1 MRLERTPSNSRD
13 LRVSN
18 RLLVLNTI
26 RKQGPIARYE
36 VARETGLT
44 PPPVSVIVNDLIE
57 SDIVRETGL
66 GESSGGRRPVMLE
79 LNPRA
84 GVVFAVQLQ
93 RGMAATALV
102 DLAGEVLKRNYL
114 HLDTFLPESVADAI
128 ALSFHS
134 SLEETRTSKAKVLW
148 CGIASPGLVDPFC
161 GVVKRSSNLMWE
173 NVPFGPMVS
182 TKLGGIPVHVE
193 NTSNAAA
200 LAEKAY
206 GSGQG
211 YSNLVYLSLSVGVGA
226 GIIIDNEVYGGSNGF
241 AGEIGHM
248 ALVPDGGPRCACGR
262 YGCFEAMCSARAFL
276 SQVRASVADPVL
288 ATYGVDIDSMDID
301 TIRESALLDIPEVR
315 SILKRTGY
323 LTGVVVGNLM
333 NLFDPGIVIIGGELA
348 RVRVEFM
355 VAIDQAARERAL
367 PETSYGVQIV
377 RSSMKED
384 PPLMGAYAVA
394 LDNVFQTDQWI
405 RNRRKACTK

>member
-1 MRLERTPSNSRD
+1 MRFERTPSNSRD

-36 VARETGLT
+36 VAREIGLT
-44 PPPVSVIVNDLIE
+44 PPPVSVIVNDLIKAG
-57 SDIVRETGL
+57 IVRETGL

-79 LNPRA
+79 LNSRA
-84 GVVFAVQLQ
+84 GIIFAVQLQ
-93 RGMAATALV
+93 RGVVVTALV
-102 DLAGEVLKRNYL
+102 DLAGDVLKRHYL
-114 HLDTFLPESVADAI
+114 HLDTNLPESVVDAI
-128 ALSFHS
+128 VSVFY
-134 SLEETRTSKAKVLW
+134 SLLEGTGILKEKVLW
-148 CGIASPGLVDPFC
+148 CGIASPGLVDSFR

-182 TKLGGIPVHVE
+182 TKLGGIPVHLE

-200 LAEKAY
+200 LAEKVY

-211 YSNLVYLSLSVGVGA
+211 YSNLVYLSMSVGVGA

-248 ALVPDGGPRCACGR
+248 ALIPDGGPRCACGR
-262 YGCFEAMCSARAFL
+262 YGCFEAMCSVRAVL
-276 SQVRASVADPVL
+276 SQIRSSVGDLILTA
-288 ATYGVDIDSMDID
+288 YGLDTECIDI
-301 TIRESALLDIPEVR
+301 ESICESPLLNLPEVQ
-315 SILKRTGY
+315 SILKKTGY

-333 NLFDPGIVIIGGELA
+333 NLFDPDIVIIGGELA
-348 RVRVEFM
+348 RTGCAFM
-355 VAIDQAARERAL
+355 EAIDQAARERAL
-367 PETSYGVQIV
+367 LETSHGVQIV

-405 RNRRKACTK
+405 KKRRKACAR